1 MNKEYIH
8 DRIHIIKRKYDS
20 SMCVCMYVMPYIYI
34 TKKKGREKRKKKKKK
49 IELHSCII
57 IFKSRRIYHISHN
70 NNQIDSFILKEHN
83 FYAMPESK

>member
-1 MNKEYIH
+1 
-8 DRIHIIKRKYDS
+8 
-20 SMCVCMYVMPYIYI
+20 MYVMLYIYI
-34 TKKKGREKRKKKKKK
+34 TKKKGREKRKKKKIK
-49 IELHSCII
+49 LYNCII